1 MSILYILLLVAIL
14 ISILT
19 GLGIYITI
27 KNKKKTLYS
36 CSNNTCIEDING
48 KYNSLN
54 DCENDCKKQYN
65 PDKSPSKHKPF
76 TPQPG
81 PQPAPQPQPFTP
93 QPGLQ
98 PRPQLRLQP
107 RPQPNIPSPITKM
120 YSCVDRNCVENPN
133 GQYTTSDCNNEC
145 VSSQKWFCDINNDY
159 TCTQGPS
166 GIYDNEDDCYIKGC
180 YKPWTDSE
188 KLELKTFITNLLPNI
203 INKIIPDD
211 VNISED
217 IINNI
222 VYNDLTNIT
231 SPTHKWYDGVYGF
244 GSIKNIDFYNIST
257 LPTEEQIN
265 ALLFIFTSII
275 RNTTQFNLTVDNVS
289 KIFSIYTTI
298 TSEKI
303 DIFCLQK
310 CLNEANSKN
319 DFINYFSIMLYLYYK
334 KILPDMN
341 VDTDN
346 QVILKSIQEWL
357 YYCGSTCPLDITN
370 EKFGSFSIGAAL
382 KTPIIYNY
390 GNVQYEGVA

>member
-1 MSILYILLLVAIL
+1 MSILYIFLLVAIV

-19 GLGIYITI
+19 GVGIYLTI

-36 CSNNTCIEDING
+36 CNNNTCVEDING

-54 DCENDCKKQYN
+54 DCENNCKNQYN
-65 PDKSPSKHKPF
+65 PDKLPSKHKPF
-76 TPQPG
+76 TPKPIT
-81 PQPAPQPQPFTP
+81 PTP
-93 QPGLQ
+93 QPKPITPTPQPTPQ
-98 PRPQLRLQP
+98 PRPKP
-107 RPQPNIPSPITKM
+107 ITPIPQPNIPSPITKM
-120 YSCVDRNCVENPN
+120 YSCVDSNCVENSN
-133 GQYTTSDCNNEC
+133 GQYTTSDCNNQC

-159 TCTQGPS
+159 TCTQGPL
-166 GIYDNEDDCYIKGC
+166 GIYDSEDDCYIKGC
-180 YKPWTDSE
+180 YKLWTDVQ
-188 KLELKTFITNLLPNI
+188 KLELKTFISNLFTNLINNISPNSI
-203 INKIIPDD
+203 
-211 VNISED
+211 NISED
-217 IINNI
+217 ILNNI
-222 VYNDLTNIT
+222 VYNDLTNII
-231 SPTHKWYDGVYGF
+231 SPTHIWYDGIYGF

-289 KIFSIYTTI
+289 KIFSIFTTI

-319 DFINYFSIMLYLYYK
+319 DFINYFSIMLYLYYSK
-334 KILPDMN
+334 KFINMDI
-341 VDTDN
+341 DTNN

-357 YYCGSTCPLDITN
+357 YYCGSICPLNKIT

-390 GNVQYEGVA
+390 GNVEYEGVL